1 MGYLAYKNLLVTSLH
16 LEWSKG
22 IEARNGSPC
31 GGAVPSSRLGYFPDK
46 GIEKAAELF
55 PLAEDPPLW

>member
-1 MGYLAYKNLLVTSLH
+1 MGYIAYKNLLVTSLK

-31 GGAVPSSRLGYFPDK
+31 GGAVSSSRLGYSPDK
-46 GIEKAAELF
+46 SIEKAAEHFL
-55 PLAEDPPLW
+55 